1 MPITRKQQLLA
12 KLETTEGGGA
22 TFASGDAVE
31 VFDPAI
37 SDSVDLLD
45 RVPAGSTL
53 SRDFT
58 PVGRK
63 TREITFTSD
72 LKGSGTA
79 STVPPWG
86 LLLEACG
93 YRQDDDGTRSFRILK
108 VEFGTISGSF
118 QLGEQITQDT
128 GNDVG
133 VIVGLFSTSDVPK
146 IRTTADSDYALV
158 VEVKGTLIDATAT
171 TGSSSSAT
179 DSTATFATTT
189 DHHAFMPTS
198 KKLLNVTIGA
208 WSGAANPSAGEVF
221 EVKNG
226 STLVGSVQLVE
237 EHSGTDIDLTLLWG
251 EIADTYT
258 LVEAGG
264 ETATIS
270 GDPDPVLTPSLAVRH
285 NLDGRNRLLLGSRG
299 SFSMTGEV
307 GQPLSFTWTFTGDVG
322 TDADATPITTT
333 GLSSVRAPRLLGAI
347 CAYGEGAN
355 VRDLQTKSIT
365 FDSGNTVAS
374 NLDANSAGGATGAN
388 VTDRDPSISVQ
399 VDNTL
404 STTDWEALR
413 DNGTTVRAAFVLGTT
428 AGNIVSLVAPV
439 CQVTEV
445 SIGDADG
452 VSVMDVTLRP
462 RRIDEAGDDE
472 VFISQL

>member
-22 TFASGDAVE
+22 TFASSDAVE
-31 VFDPAI
+31 VFDPSI
-37 SDSVDLLD
+37 SDSVDQLD
-45 RVPAGSTL
+45 RSPAGSTL

-63 TREITFTSD
+63 TREVTFTSD

-93 YRQDDDGTRSFRILK
+93 YRQDDDGTRSFRILN
-108 VEFGTISGSF
+108 VSLGSVTGSF
-118 QLGEQITQDT
+118 QLGEQITQT
-128 GNDVG
+128 SSNVG
-133 VIVGLFSTSDVPK
+133 VVVGVFSASNTPLSQTS
-146 IRTTADSDYALV
+146 ADSDYLIV
-158 VEVKGTLIDATAT
+158 VEVLGTLTSTTAT
-171 TGSSSSAT
+171 TGGSSGAT
-179 DSTATFATTT
+179 DSTLTVATTSN
-189 DHHAFMPTS
+189 HHAYMPTS
-198 KKLLNVTIGA
+198 EKLLNITIGA
-208 WSGAANPSAGEVF
+208 WAVDANPVPGEVF
-221 EVKNG
+221 SVKNG
-226 STLVGSVQLVE
+226 STLVGSVQLVY
-237 EHSGTDIDLTLLWG
+237 EHSSTDLDVALLWG
-251 EIADTYT
+251 EIADGYT
-258 LVEAGG
+258 LTESSG

-322 TDADATPITTT
+322 TDADAVPITTS
-333 GLSSVRAPRLLGAI
+333 GLSSVRAPRLLGAL
-347 CAYGEGAN
+347 CVYGEGSN

-374 NLDANSAGGATGAN
+374 NLDANSTGGATGAN
-388 VTDRDPSISVQ
+388 VTDRDPSITVT

-404 STTDWEALR
+404 STMDWEDLR
-413 DNGTTVRAAFVLGTT
+413 DNGTTVRAAFVLGSTG
-428 AGNIVSLVAPV
+428 GNVVSVVAPV
-439 CQVTEV
+439 CQVTDV
-445 SIGDADG
+445 AISDAEG
-452 VSVMDVTLRP
+452 VSTFDVTLRP
-462 RRIDEAGDDE
+462 RRINETGDDE
-472 VFISQL
+472 IFLCQL

>member
-22 TFASGDAVE
+22 TFAAADAVE
-31 VFDPAI
+31 VFDPSI
-37 SDSVDLLD
+37 SDTVDQLD
-45 RVPAGSTL
+45 RSPAGSTL

-63 TREITFTSD
+63 TREVTFTSD

-93 YRQDDDGTRSFRILK
+93 YRQDDDGTRSFRILN
-108 VEFGTISGSF
+108 VSFGSITGAF
-118 QLGEQITQDT
+118 QVGEQITQT
-128 GNDVG
+128 SSNVG
-133 VIVGLFSTSDVPK
+133 VIVGVFSSANAPK
-146 IRTTADSDYALV
+146 LASTADSDYAIV
-158 VEVKGTLIDATAT
+158 VEVKGTLTSTTAT
-171 TGSSSSAT
+171 TGSSSGAT
-179 DSTATFATTT
+179 DSTLTVATTSN
-189 DHHAFMPTS
+189 HHAYMPTS
-198 KKLLNVTIGA
+198 KKLLNITIGSWA
-208 WSGAANPSAGEVF
+208 VDANPVAGEVF
-221 EVKNG
+221 LVKNG
-226 STLVGSVQLVE
+226 STLVGSVQLIE
-237 EHSGTDIDLTLLWG
+237 EHSATDLDVTLLWG
-251 EIADTYT
+251 EIADGYT
-258 LVEAGG
+258 LTESGG

-307 GQPLSFTWTFTGDVG
+307 GEPLSFSWTFTGDVG
-322 TDADATPITTT
+322 TDADAVPIATS
-333 GLSSVRAPRLLGAI
+333 GLSTTRAPRLLGAI
-347 CAYGEGAN
+347 CAYGEGSN
-355 VRDLQTKSIT
+355 IRDLQTKSIT

-374 NLDANSAGGATGAN
+374 NLDANSTGGATGAN
-388 VTDRDPSISVQ
+388 VTDRDPSITVQ

-404 STTDWEALR
+404 STTDWESLR
-413 DNGTTVRAAFVLGTT
+413 DNGSTVRAAFVLGST

-462 RRIDEAGDDE
+462 RRINETGDDE
-472 VFISQL
+472 VYICQL

>member
-37 SDSVDLLD
+37 SDTVDLLD

-63 TREITFTSD
+63 TREVTFTSD
-72 LKGSGTA
+72 LKGSGTTG
-79 STVPPWG
+79 TVPPWG

-93 YRQDDDGTRSFRILK
+93 YRQDDDGTRSYRLLK
-108 VEFGTISGSF
+108 YEFGLISGGRF
-118 QLGEQITQDT
+118 QIGEQITQT
-128 GNDVG
+128 SSNVG
-133 VIVGLFSTSDVPK
+133 VIVGLFTSAGVP
-146 IRTTADSDYALV
+146 IMTAANATDYAIV
-158 VEVKGTLIDATAT
+158 VEVKGTLASTTAT
-171 TGSSSSAT
+171 TGSSSSAA
-179 DSTATFATTT
+179 DSTGTFATTT
-189 DHHAFMPTS
+189 DHHAYMPTS
-198 KKLLNVTIGA
+198 KKLLNVTTDA
-208 WSGAANPSAGEVF
+208 WSGGTQAAGDVF
-221 EVKNG
+221 EVLNG
-226 STLVGSVQLVE
+226 SNLVGSVQLIEV
-237 EHSGTDIDLTLLWG
+237 HSATDLDITQLWG
-251 EIADTYT
+251 SVADGYT
-258 LVEAGG
+258 LKDSGG
-264 ETATIS
+264 NTADINAT
-270 GDPDPVLTPSLAVRH
+270 PDPVLTPSLAVRH

-307 GQPLSFTWTFTGDVG
+307 GQPLSFSWTFTGDVG
-322 TDADATPITTT
+322 TDADAAPITTT
-333 GLSSVRAPRLLGAI
+333 GLSSVRAPRLLGAL
-347 CAYGEGAN
+347 CAYGETAN

-374 NLDANSAGGATGAN
+374 NLDANSTGGATGAN
-388 VTDRDPSISVQ
+388 VTDRDPSITVQ

-404 STTDWEALR
+404 STMDWEALR
-413 DNGTTVRAAFVLGTT
+413 DAGTTVRAGFVLGTT

-445 SIGDADG
+445 SIGDAEG
-452 VSVMDVTLRP
+452 VSVLDVTLRP
-462 RRIDEAGDDE
+462 RRIDESGDNE
-472 VFISQL
+472 VFICQL